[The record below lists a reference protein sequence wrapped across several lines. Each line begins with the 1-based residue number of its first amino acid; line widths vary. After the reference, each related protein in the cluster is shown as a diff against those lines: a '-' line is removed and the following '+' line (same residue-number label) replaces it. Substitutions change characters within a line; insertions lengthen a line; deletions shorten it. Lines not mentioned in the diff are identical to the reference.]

1 MVLTERCWAKKTLGF
16 WTLSFDSL
24 GSLFV
29 GVVKTPNITT
39 SQIRDVLSTAMD
51 ISWDMPTFRSQSQ
64 TLQWK
69 TAWSPLLLSL
79 RQKSSGICL
88 SVKKSRS
95 LMRKVYKYNWCKVCK
110 YNWKKTIE
118 KRNQPDSLLEIFEVL
133 WLWIVPVVWIIRGVA
148 HLQAQMKWN
157 WEKNKKNLFPGGLF
171 GRFSPP
177 WSPPSQHRCLWMDS
191 QYFLNYATSLWLERS
206 NVICNIAENR
216 VLTLPFSD
224 SQMKS
229 QQWATLLF
237 T

>member
-88 SVKKSRS
+88 RVKKSRS

-118 KRNQPDSLLEIFEVL
+118 KRYQPDSLLEIFEVL

-157 WEKNKKNLFPGGLF
+157 WEMNKKTSSLVACLGVSHLHDPLHLNIDAFGWIHNTFWTMRHHFGLNV
-171 GRFSPP
+171 RT
-177 WSPPSQHRCLWMDS
+177 WS
-191 QYFLNYATSLWLERS
+191 A
-206 NVICNIAENR
+206 I
-216 VLTLPFSD
+216 
-224 SQMKS
+224 
-229 QQWATLLF
+229 
-237 T
+237 